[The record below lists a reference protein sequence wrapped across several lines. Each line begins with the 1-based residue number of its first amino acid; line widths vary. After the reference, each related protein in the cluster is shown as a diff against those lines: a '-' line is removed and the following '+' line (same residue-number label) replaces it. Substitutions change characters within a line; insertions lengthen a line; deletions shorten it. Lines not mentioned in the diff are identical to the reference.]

1 MSLLDHPISEFGHPA
16 GMMYSLRRA
25 GENAGGEGGVSLAR
39 QSETACAVMEE
50 GGSAAG
56 SLRVMLITEPGVDG
70 VFRHVEAL
78 AHFLLK
84 QGHRVDLVYSSVR
97 GSDRLGELVDRVSDS
112 GGRLLDLKVGNVPG
126 PRDLSALLS
135 LRRLVTVADPDVI
148 HAHSSKA
155 GALVRALRA
164 LGVRQPIFYTPHAYY
179 GMGAP
184 TGWKTQIFSGI
195 ERLLGGVGT
204 TFNLSGCE
212 LDHAQRTL
220 GVPREQLRLIPN
232 PVDTQRFA
240 PSWPDDRQRLRR
252 ELGLPD
258 DALLLGSVGRL
269 AFQKDP
275 ITLYRSF
282 AVALREVKNL
292 WLYHLG
298 TGELADECARLAV
311 ELGVKDRIIR
321 RDYMSDPLP
330 FYQVIDAAVL
340 TSRYEG
346 LSFAVLEALACDL
359 PVILS
364 EVPGNMDFINMGLSH
379 SWHAPGGDPEL
390 MGEAIVKWAADMP
403 RSSNHRLIAQNR
415 FSQEACFGKVV
426 AEYRSKVKR
435 GFQTKDRTVC
445 E

>member
-1 MSLLDHPISEFGHPA
+1 MSALDQPLSEFGRPV
-16 GMMYSLRRA
+16 GMTYRRYRTS
-25 GENAGGEGGVSLAR
+25 EETDDESDVSLER
-39 QSETACAVMEE
+39 RVDSSDGILES
-50 GGSAAG
+50 GGAG
-56 SLRVMLITEPGVDG
+56 IRTLRVMLVTEPGVDG

-78 AHFLLK
+78 AHFLLG

-97 GSDRLGELVDRVSDS
+97 GSDRLRELVDRVATA
-112 GGRLLDLKVGNVPG
+112 GGRVLDLGVGNVPG
-126 PRDLSALLS
+126 PRDLPALLS
-135 LRRLVTVADPDVI
+135 LRRLVTAADLDVI

-155 GALVRALRA
+155 GALVRGLRA
-164 LGVRQPIFYTPHAYY
+164 LGVRRPMFYTPHAYY

-184 TGWKTQIFSGI
+184 RGLKTQIFSGI
-195 ERLLGGVGT
+195 ERMLGRVGT

-212 LDHAQRTL
+212 LDHAQHAL

-275 ITLYRSF
+275 ITLYRSL
-282 AVALREVKNL
+282 AVALRQVKNL

-298 TGELADECARLAV
+298 TGELAEECGRLAV
-311 ELGVKDRIIR
+311 ELGVKNRIIR
-321 RDYMSDPLP
+321 ADYLSDPLP

-364 EVPGNMDFINMGLSH
+364 EAPGNLDFLKMGLSH
-379 SWHAPGGDPEL
+379 CWHAPVENPEL
-390 MGEAIVKWAADMP
+390 MGRAIVQWATDQP
-403 RSSNHRLIAQNR
+403 RPSNHRHLAQNC
-415 FSQEACFGKVV
+415 FSQETCFGKVV
-426 AEYRSKVKR
+426 AEYRSQVR
-435 GFQTKDRTVC
+435 H
-445 E
+445 